1 MIREHIV
8 QWVNFIEGAE
18 NQYSKL
24 EDRPVGPV
32 ILLGDFSALLKP
44 TPYVM
49 ADSGQHLSQTP
60 SDRSTILHLPRL
72 TRSSAYPSI
81 HLYPIWTFPTSPIGS
96 VWSAPYVHRV
106 RSAWEVEY
114 EPDRFRHACFCYFTR
129 R

>member
-8 QWVNFIEGAE
+8 QWVKFIEGAE

-49 ADSGQHLSQTP
+49 ADSGQIRRRRNT
-60 SDRSTILHLPRL
+60 DIG
-72 TRSSAYPSI
+72 
-81 HLYPIWTFPTSPIGS
+81 TSPL
-96 VWSAPYVHRV
+96 PN
-106 RSAWEVEY
+106 
-114 EPDRFRHACFCYFTR
+114 PFRPVNHPSPS
-129 R
+129 